1 MPLDPQVQSLLAAA
15 KAAGLPEMWQL
26 TPDQAREQY
35 KLRVRRVD
43 VKDEPIHRVSDRLI
57 PGPDRPIPLRVY
69 EPRAARPDERLPV
82 LMWFHGGGFVIGD
95 LDTHDTACRRL
106 AKEGDCLVVA
116 VDYRLAPES
125 KFPAAVEDCMAAL
138 RWVALQGAEIGA
150 DVTRI
155 GVGGDSAGGNLA
167 AVCALLARDEGFPK
181 LAHQL
186 LIYPCT
192 APEPETR
199 SHKLFAEGHLLTRR
213 TITWFYAQYLRNARD
228 TQDFRFGPLIAD
240 DLTGVP
246 PAFVLV
252 AGYDPLRDE
261 GVQYATRLVE
271 AGIDVTFVNMAGM
284 IHGFYIMLGAVDAA
298 SDAIRQS
305 GVALRKAF
313 ART

>member
-35 KLRVRRVD
+35 KLRVRRLD

-116 VDYRLAPES
+116 VGYRLAPES

-138 RWVALQGAEIGA
+138 RWVALQGIEIGA

-167 AVCALLARDEGFPK
+167 AVCALLARDEGFPR

-199 SHKLFAEGHLLTRR
+199 SHKLFAEGHLLTRK
-213 TITWFYAQYLRNARD
+213 TITWFYAQYLRNSRD

-240 DLTGVP
+240 DLAGVP

-313 ART
+313 ARS